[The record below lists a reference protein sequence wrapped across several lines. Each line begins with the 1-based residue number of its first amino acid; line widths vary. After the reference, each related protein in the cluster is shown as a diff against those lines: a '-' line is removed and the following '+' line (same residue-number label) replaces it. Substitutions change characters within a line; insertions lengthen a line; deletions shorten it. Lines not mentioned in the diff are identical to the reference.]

1 MQLATNCQ
9 LSFANCKLY
18 NMEHLFTSESLI
30 SFVVLVILEV
40 VLGIDNVIF
49 VSIILNRLKK
59 IKDQKKARR
68 IWMITGILSR
78 SLMLMGLG
86 WLLSQKGK
94 SVFTISGKGFD
105 LASIVMI
112 LGGLFL
118 IYKSVKEIH
127 DKLEGEDPNEK
138 SKNEKGISFGYAIGQ
153 SMLIDAVFSFDSII
167 TAGGTAKYVEIMIAA
182 VVIAMT
188 VMFLFSTGIAAFIH
202 KHPTL
207 KMLALSF
214 LVMIGLSLIIEG
226 WDSESAHQLKLK
238 NYIYFG
244 MAFSFIV
251 EVLNMTMRKRMTKK
265 RVVELNAPIIKE
277 EEEDEGYSD
286 MAK

>member
-1 MQLATNCQ
+1 
-9 LSFANCKLY
+9 
-18 NMEHLFTSESLI
+18 MEHLFTSESII
-30 SFVVLVILEV
+30 SFFVLVILEV

-49 VSIILNRLKK
+49 VSIIMNRLKDA
-59 IKDQKKARR
+59 KDHKKARR

-78 SLMLMGLG
+78 CVMLFGLS
-86 WLLSQKGK
+86 WLLAQKGK
-94 SVFTISGKGFD
+94 SVFSVAGKGFD

-127 DKLEGEDPNEK
+127 GKLEGEEHGDVSDSSVGLTLGK
-138 SKNEKGISFGYAIGQ
+138 AVAQI
-153 SMLIDAVFSFDSII
+153 MLIDAVFSFDSII
-167 TAGGTAKYVEIMIAA
+167 TAGGTAKHLEIMIAA

-188 VMFLFSTGIAAFIH
+188 IMFLFSPKIAGFIH

-214 LVMIGLSLIIEG
+214 LVMIGLSLVIEG
-226 WDSESAHQLKLK
+226 WSPEKAHALGLK

-244 MAFSFIV
+244 MAFSFLV
-251 EVLNMTMRKRMTKK
+251 ELLNMTMMKRNKKRRVVALNDVRLPEETKK
-265 RVVELNAPIIKE
+265 
-277 EEEDEGYSD
+277 
-286 MAK
+286 